1 MVLVTFS
8 FSFFF
13 QPTGGFLV
21 FEAENTRAEANRR
34 PRLPRLLSEL
44 TDRRQIRL
52 PCLTALFRG
61 LWKLPSSPVFLK
73 KLNVWLVGHSAHQR
87 NPTCCCLKM
96 QKRWW
101 EVLACGESVETRP
114 LRQQQDSN
122 TNKKITA
129 ERELMLWA
137 VISHRTLRQWM
148 QHVLTNSNT
157 INKHLIRLWSHN
169 DGYKPLINGS

>member
-1 MVLVTFS
+1 MVTFS

-61 LWKLPSSPVFLK
+61 LWKLLFISCFFKKAKCVISRSQRSSKKSNLLLLK
-73 KLNVWLVGHSAHQR
+73 NAKEMMRSVGVQR
-87 NPTCCCLKM
+87 
-96 QKRWW
+96 
-101 EVLACGESVETRP
+101 VCGDAT